1 MSDEE
6 DKLYERLK
14 LWNTIEEL
22 FDLND
27 ETQIYWKQ
35 RAIREKANT
44 EFRLVIK
51 KKQQKS

>member
-1 MSDEE
+1 MLNWIQDYGNILEMSDEE

-27 ETQIYWKQ
+27 E
-35 RAIREKANT
+35 NT
-44 EFRLVIK
+44 NILET
-51 KKQQKS
+51 KSY